1 MGKAKMEGRSSS
13 RGWGVGVCFE
23 ALIARFVSSCTF
35 LAFPEVGFFLAM
47 AVCINNQRGE
57 IKTM

>member
-35 LAFPEVGFFLAM
+35 LAFPEVGF
-47 AVCINNQRGE
+47 C
-57 IKTM
+57 